1 LSNFVYSLLLSS
13 LPGRLA
19 PANERTAFETATM
32 KMCQLILSFILLV
45 CFWGLLIC
53 AIQPAD
59 EDFDDATQ
67 SLSVQVKAFLCLSL

>member
-1 LSNFVYSLLLSS
+1 
-13 LPGRLA
+13 
-19 PANERTAFETATM
+19 M